1 MEAFVSDSTPEREG
15 RTRLTKPLTCPNCGA
30 PLEPGAER
38 CAYCGTLFSAVPR
51 TAEPPIPPPRRAAD
65 FGLTTPWLPRLGIL
79 VAAGLYALGWSLE
92 DTRYWL
98 DARAMTVWIGL
109 LPLWWAGLAFLRR
122 SSRRLA
128 WLVLPLAAI
137 LFTLHLG
144 LIAWI
149 RGGHLWDD
157 HFGIAAMVAAASAGG
172 WLLGRLG
179 HAAVRRWRA
188 S

>member
-1 MEAFVSDSTPEREG
+1 MEAFVSDSTPERTG
-15 RTRLTKPLTCPNCGA
+15 GTRPLTCPHCGA

-51 TAEPPIPPPRRAAD
+51 TAEPPRRPPRTAAD
-65 FGLTTPWLPRLGIL
+65 FGLTTPWLLRAGGL

-98 DARAMTVWIGL
+98 NGRAVAVWLGL
-109 LPLWWAGLAFLRR
+109 LPLWWAEIAFLRR

-128 WLVLPLAAI
+128 WLALPLAAS
-137 LFTLHLG
+137 LFALHLG
-144 LIAWI
+144 IIAWI

-157 HFGIAAMVAAASAGG
+157 HIGIAAMVAVASAGG

-179 HAAVRRWRA
+179 HAAVRRWRL